1 MVVAIKHSSKL
12 DPQSLQVNDQR
23 VVGTPMAG
31 GSSTPA
37 FLFVHVCVWLIH
49 GGVTLTDTMWIVY
62 KSVVVKIVLV
72 VGSW

>member
-12 DPQSLQVNDQR
+12 GPQSLQVNDQR

-31 GSSTPA
+31 GS
-37 FLFVHVCVWLIH
+37 
-49 GGVTLTDTMWIVY
+49 IVY
-62 KSVVVKIVLV
+62 KSVVVQIVLV